1 MTGMCPSGEGG
12 AAPLDRVSFQGAFES
27 LPDPMVVVD
36 SAGQIVAL
44 NALAESLLGYER
56 GELVGHPVEVLVP
69 DGQRGRHEVHR
80 GTYLAHPS
88 ARPMGRGLDLV
99 ARRRDGTT
107 IPVDISLSPLSLD
120 GDRVVLVALRDM
132 TTQRANEEALAAFAF
147 IVQSS
152 DDAIYQVD
160 PEGRIQSWN
169 PAAARMTA
177 FTEHEV
183 LGNQPDFLFPEHRRA
198 DEAEVLRRALKGE
211 RIERRETELQ
221 RRHKLLVPVELTVS
235 PLRDRAGR
243 IVGASVIA
251 HDITEQRLA
260 QDYLAESQS
269 RLQEAQEL
277 ASVGMWSW
285 DLSSGAVQ
293 YSEPLYRIL
302 DADPETF
309 EGTFDDFVGRV
320 AVGDRERVEEA
331 LRAAGTAG
339 APVNLECEI
348 TRRTGREG
356 WVSMRAEVVR
366 NSGGDVVGL
375 RGIVQD
381 LTERHRAEAAVR
393 EALTLER
400 EATEKLRAA
409 DRVKDEF
416 LSTVSHELRTPLTAI
431 VGLSSVLV
439 ARPSLDASVPDL
451 IARIKRNAEE
461 MNGMVERLLDFS
473 RLEAGR
479 VVLHPMDLQVV
490 AAVVKSLEQAE
501 VALVEHEIDLDVD
514 PDVIAHADPD
524 AFARVMVNLLTN
536 AAKFSPPGST
546 IHIGAQEN
554 EAEVIVS
561 VRDEGNGLDESAAAR
576 VFERFFQVE
585 ADQRPGKRGT
595 GVGLAIVQRYVE
607 MHGGRVWIDSEVGR
621 GTTFSFS
628 MPRAAGARL

>member
-1 MTGMCPSGEGG
+1 MTGMHPPGEGG
-12 AAPLDRVSFQGAFES
+12 PPPLDRVSFQGAFES

-36 SAGQIVAL
+36 AAGQIVAV
-44 NALAESLLGYER
+44 NALAEALLGYER
-56 GELVGHPVEVLVP
+56 GELVGERVEVLVP
-69 DGQRGRHEVHR
+69 DERRDGHAVHR
-80 GTYLAHPS
+80 GTYLTHPT
-88 ARPMGRGLDLV
+88 ARPMGRGLDLA

-107 IPVDISLSPLSLD
+107 IPVDISLSPLHLD

-132 TTQRANEEALAAFAF
+132 TTQRETEEALAAFAF
-147 IVQSS
+147 IVQTS

-160 PEGRIQSWN
+160 PRGRIQSWN
-169 PAAARMTA
+169 PAAARMTG
-177 FTEHEV
+177 FTEREA
-183 LGNQPDFLFPEHRRA
+183 LGEAPDFLFPAHLRA
-198 DEAEVLRRALKGE
+198 EEAEVLRRALKGE
-211 RIERRETELQ
+211 RIERRETELE

-285 DLSSGAVQ
+285 DRSSGAVQ

-302 DADPETF
+302 DVDPDTF
-309 EGTFDDFVGRV
+309 DGTFDEFVGCIAPDDRHRV
-320 AVGDRERVEEA
+320 GAV
-331 LRAAGTAG
+331 LRAAGEAG
-339 APVNLECEI
+339 EPVTLECEI
-348 TRRTGREG
+348 TRREAGAG
-356 WVSMRAEVVR
+356 WVSIRAEVVR

-381 LTERHRAEAAVR
+381 LTERHRAETAVHD
-393 EALTLER
+393 ALILER
-400 EATEKLRAA
+400 EAAEKLRAA
-409 DRVKDEF
+409 DQLKDEF

-439 ARPSLDASVPDL
+439 ARPTLDDTAPDL

-490 AAVVKSLEQAE
+490 AAAAKSLEQAE
-501 VALVEHEIDLDVD
+501 AALVEHEVDLDVD
-514 PDVIAHADPD
+514 PDVLAHADPD

-546 IHIGAQEN
+546 IHVGARED
-554 EAEVIVS
+554 EDEVIVC
-561 VRDEGNGLDESAAAR
+561 VRDEGNGLDRSAAAR

-607 MHGGRVWIDSEVGR
+607 MHGGRVWLDSELGA

-628 MPRAAGARL
+628 LPRAVGTRL